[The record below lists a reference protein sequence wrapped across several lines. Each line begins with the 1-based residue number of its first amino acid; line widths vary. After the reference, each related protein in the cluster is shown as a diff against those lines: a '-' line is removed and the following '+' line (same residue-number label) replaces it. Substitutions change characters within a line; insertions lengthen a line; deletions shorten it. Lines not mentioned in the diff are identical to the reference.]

1 MKGRYAGCPM
11 TIYGSILPGAAG
23 IARSALKTEGLTE
36 KAKQRLKILDW
47 RQKHGANLSLTAR
60 RFGLQRLTLRRW
72 IKKVKQSGPVG
83 LNDRSHRPQRL
94 RQPTTPGETVMAV
107 VKLRRQYPA
116 WSKYKLQVLLAD
128 QGVAVSASTIG
139 RILKRRGLID
149 TRISKKRRRSALHPK
164 ARFPRGLR
172 ISEPGDM
179 VQMDTKHIMLP
190 GGRRHYQF
198 TAIDLLTK
206 QRVLEVYGSES
217 SRNGAVFLK
226 TCRQEF
232 PFSVRAVQTDNGAP
246 WLKEFARLCQKQ
258 QLTHYYIYPHTPKQ
272 NTYVEISHGA
282 DKREFYLQGN
292 VWQNRETMRQK
303 LKGWQQVWNEVR
315 PHQAL
320 NYLTPQAYF
329 QRWQTSRLPTRDT
342 ITLQT

>member
-11 TIYGSILPGAAG
+11 TIYGSILPGAAA
-23 IARSALKTEGLTE
+23 IAQSALRTEGITE
-36 KAKQRLKILDW
+36 RAKQRLKIMDW
-47 RQKHGANLSLTAR
+47 HQKHGANLSLTAR
-60 RFGLQRLTLRRW
+60 RFGIQRLTLRRW
-72 IKKVKQSGPVG
+72 IKRAQQSGPVG
-83 LNDRSHRPQRL
+83 LNDRSHRPHRL
-94 RQPTTPGETVMAV
+94 RQPATPWETVMAAV
-107 VKLRRQYPA
+107 TLRQKYPA
-116 WSKYKLQVLLAD
+116 WSKYKLQIMLAR
-128 QGVAVSASTIG
+128 QGVKVSTSTVG

-149 TRISKKRRRSALHPK
+149 KRISQKRRRSALSPK

-179 VQMDTKHIMLP
+179 VQMDIKHIMLP

-198 TAIDLLTK
+198 TAIDVLTK
-206 QRVLEVYGSES
+206 QRVLDVYPSECS
-217 SRNGAVFLK
+217 KNGRKFLQ
-226 TCRQEF
+226 TCQRDF
-232 PFSVRAVQTDNGAP
+232 PFTIQAVQTDNGATFQ
-246 WLKEFARLCQKQ
+246 KYFAEFCHQTK
-258 QLTHYYIYPHTPKQ
+258 LTHYYIYPRTPKQ

-292 VWQNRETMRQK
+292 AWQNRTIMRQK
-303 LKGWQQVWNEVR
+303 LKDWQRVWNEVR

-329 QRWQTSRLPTRDT
+329 QKWQTSRLPTKDI